1 MTTHP
6 AEGKPVGLG
15 ATGLQLTTAW
25 NVIGAIQHYWVPEV
39 RTSLYAGYL
48 NYQANSSAVDTAVCQ
63 ALNNDTFVANNHTQI
78 SLVNHTQ
85 VANTGC
91 TDWAA
96 WMVGSRTLWNPVR
109 NLDVGVD
116 VLYTSLSKTAFSGAQ
131 FAFSP
136 GGGAATQTLTAGDTH
151 IWAGILRVQYNFLP

>member
-1 MTTHP
+1 
-6 AEGKPVGLG
+6 
-15 ATGLQLTTAW
+15 
-25 NVIGAIQHYWVPEV
+25 VPEI

-48 NYQANSSAVDTAVCQ
+48 NYQANSSVVDTEVCQ
-63 ALNNDTFVANNHTQI
+63 ALNSGTFAANNATDI
-78 SLVNHTQ
+78 KLVNGTK
-85 VANTGC
+85 VSNTGC

-96 WMVGSRTLWNPVR
+96 WMVGTRTLWNPVR

-116 VLYTSLSKTAFSGAQ
+116 VLYTTMAKTAFGGAQ

-136 GGGAATQTLTAGDTH
+136 GGGAATQTLTAADTH